1 MTSCLILGG
10 GVLGSRYPMKTA
22 EVDGL
27 KDVATDFGT
36 TLAVSGLWFAIMTWL
51 VFSQSCLYWLLTLV
65 S

>member
-1 MTSCLILGG
+1 VIASEKLFDSRG

-36 TLAVSGLWFAIMTWL
+36 TAFGLR
-51 VFSQSCLYWLLTLV
+51 
-65 S
+65 